1 MTRIG
6 LLSDTH
12 SWMDD
17 RIKHHLADCDE
28 IWHAGDIGDIAVT
41 EQLASAKILRAV
53 YGNID
58 NQMVRRVYPE
68 YLYWELEGLKI
79 IMIHIAGPFGKYT
92 HQTRL
97 LLQQFRPDILV
108 CGHSHILKIAKDH
121 TFKVMYMNPGAAG
134 KHGFHQIRTML
145 KFDLDSG
152 QIKNAVVVELG
163 KRTQI

>member
-6 LLSDTH
+6 LISDTH

-17 RIKHHLADCDE
+17 RILHHLADCNE
-28 IWHAGDIGDIAVT
+28 IWHAGDIGDIAVAD
-41 EQLASAKILRAV
+41 QLSSLKPLRAV

-58 NQMVRRVYPE
+58 NQMIRKEFPE
-68 YLYWELEGLKI
+68 HLYWEHVGLKI
-79 IMIHIAGPFGKYT
+79 LMIHIAGPFGKYT
-92 HQTRL
+92 HQTQL

-121 TFKVMYMNPGAAG
+121 TFNVMYMNPGAAG

-145 KFDLDSG
+145 KFDLDQG

-163 KRTQI
+163 KRAQI